1 MLATCVSIWFVGILD
16 YSLGP
21 YTVTFSPGMTSASF
35 DIPII
40 NDTLCEG
47 NEDIKIKIK
56 NSSLPSEV
64 NVGRDQAAVIIL
76 DNDGENISC

>member
-1 MLATCVSIWFVGILD
+1 MIL
-16 YSLGP
+16 
-21 YTVTFSPGMTSASF
+21 
-35 DIPII
+35 
-40 NDTLCEG
+40 LCEG

-76 DNDGENISC
+76 DDDGENISC